1 MKKELR
7 ILLVDDH
14 PIIIEGYKNALV
26 AHYRKEYELHTDV
39 AHNCED
45 ASIFIKRAK
54 EEPYDI
60 GLIDINLPPSP
71 DGQLNSGEDVAQF
84 MKKHHEDSKVIVLT
98 MHDET
103 SRLHHI
109 LEHVNPEGFLIKSDL
124 SSAELVLAFEQ
135 VLHGKTYYSSAVN
148 VHLRKMVLND
158 IRLDK
163 KNLQILYHLSRG
175 VRTKN
180 LGEHVNLSLSA
191 IEKRKTYLKELFD
204 MKSADDE
211 QLIGEARKRGFI

>member
-14 PIIIEGYKNALV
+14 PIIIEGYKNAIV
-26 AHYRKEYELHTDV
+26 SHYKKEYEIQTDV
-39 AHNCED
+39 AHNCDD
-45 ASIFIKRAK
+45 AIAFIKKHADTT
-54 EEPYDI
+54 YDI
-60 GLIDINLPPSP
+60 GLIDINLPPSA
-71 DGQLNSGEDVAQF
+71 DGAYNSGEDIAQF
-84 MKKHHEDSKVIVLT
+84 MKKYHPLAKVIILT
-98 MHDET
+98 MHDES

-124 SSAELVLAFEQ
+124 SSSELVLAFEQ
-135 VLHGKTYYSSAVN
+135 VLQGKTYYSSAVN

-191 IEKRKTYLKELFD
+191 IEKRKTYLKEVFD
-204 MKSADDE
+204 IKSADDE
-211 QLIGEARKRGFI
+211 KLINEARKRGFI

>member
-1 MKKELR
+1 MKKDLR

-26 AHYRKEYELHTDV
+26 SHYKKEYEIETDV
-39 AHNCED
+39 AHNCDD
-45 ASIFIKRAK
+45 AISFIKRRQDTTF
-54 EEPYDI
+54 DI
-60 GLIDINLPPSP
+60 GLIDINLPPSS
-71 DGQLNSGEDVAQF
+71 DGAYNSGEDIAQL
-84 MKKHHEDSKVIVLT
+84 MKKHHPQAKVIILT
-98 MHDET
+98 MHDES

-124 SSAELVLAFEQ
+124 SSSELVLAFEQ
-135 VLHGKTYYSSAVN
+135 VLQGKTYYSSAVN

-180 LGEHVNLSLSA
+180 LGDHVNLSLSA
-191 IEKRKTYLKELFD
+191 IEKRKTYLKEVFD
-204 MKSADDE
+204 IKSADDE